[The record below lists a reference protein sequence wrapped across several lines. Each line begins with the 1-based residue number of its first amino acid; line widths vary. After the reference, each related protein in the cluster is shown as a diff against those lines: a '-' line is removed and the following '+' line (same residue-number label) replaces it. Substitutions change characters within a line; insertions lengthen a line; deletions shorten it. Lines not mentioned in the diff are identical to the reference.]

1 MMKRLKAITV
11 LLLAG
16 TVLSCSKEKSAEQA
30 ATQAAAA
37 CWRVYASNELSNDM
51 TVIAEPAHKVLGTIA
66 IGKRPRGT
74 AINGD
79 TLYVAV
85 SGWPIAGPGV
95 DDDKLPPPDKSAD
108 GIAVLNTATL
118 KVDRVIRGVQN
129 PEQLAVSPDNKMLY
143 VANEDAGTVQFV
155 GTDGSDHGSVQTGSS
170 PEGVAVSGDGK
181 MLYVSSEGGGLVTVI
196 DTAAAKAI
204 QGIVAGDR
212 PRGVIF
218 SHDGK
223 HAYVSAEQGGQLV
236 TIDTAARAVTAKTTI
251 EGKDAKPMG
260 LAVSPDDSAVYV
272 STGRGGALV
281 KLAGGQ
287 QTSVTVGGRPWGI
300 AASPDGK
307 WIYTAD
313 GPTGDVAVV
322 DTAKMQVV
330 TKIKVGD
337 RPWGVRVGPVPAGK
351 ACD

>member
-1 MMKRLKAITV
+1 MKALKALTM

-16 TVLSCSKEKSAEQA
+16 SVLSCSKEKPASQA
-30 ATQAAAA
+30 VSQAAA
-37 CWRVYASNELSNDM
+37 CWRVYASNELSNDL
-51 TVIAEPAHKVLGTIA
+51 TVIAEPAHKVLATIA

-74 AINGD
+74 ALNGD
-79 TLYVAV
+79 TLYVAL

-95 DDDKLPPPDKSAD
+95 DEDKLPPPDKSAD
-108 GIAVLNTATL
+108 GIAVLDTASL
-118 KVDRVIRGVQN
+118 KVARVIHGVEN

-155 GTDGSDHGSVQTGSS
+155 GTDGSDHGSVKTGSS
-170 PEGVAVSGDGK
+170 PEGVAVSADGK

-196 DTAAAKAI
+196 DTAQAKAI

-212 PRGVIF
+212 PRSVIF

-223 HAYVSAEQGGQLV
+223 RAYVSAEQGGQLV

-251 EGKDAKPMG
+251 EGKDSKPMG
-260 LAVSPDDSAVYV
+260 LAVSPDDSTVYV
-272 STGRGGALV
+272 STGRGGTLV
-281 KLAGGQ
+281 KVAGGQ
-287 QTSVTVGGRPWGI
+287 QTAVTVGGRPWGI

-313 GPTGDVAVV
+313 GPAGDVAVV
-322 DTAKMQVV
+322 DAAKMQVV

-337 RPWGVRVGPVPAGK
+337 RPWGVRVGPVPGGK